1 MIAAGTVIDG
11 RYRVIAK
18 LGSGGMADVYLAHD
32 ELLGRQVAVK
42 VLQDRFAGDQ
52 QFVERFRREASA
64 AASLSHPNI
73 VAIFDRGSWDGT
85 YYIAM
90 EYLPGKT
97 LKELVREEGPL
108 PPSQAIEIAIQVL
121 RAAAY
126 AHRHGVIHRD
136 LKPHNIILAEEG
148 RVVVTDF
155 GIARAASDGEI
166 TQVGSIMGTAQYLS
180 PEQAEGGKV
189 SEASDI
195 YAVGVLLYEL
205 LTGTVPFQ
213 GDSAVAVALQHLSTP
228 PRPPSLLNPAVP
240 RQLDQVVLRALAKN
254 PADRYPSAQSFIDAL
269 TAAGQTIALPT
280 APIDQQPTEAIPALV
295 PQEED
300 GKGRRRWWLG
310 LLVAAVAAGGAV
322 AGLLLSK
329 GEPAKVVVPALI
341 GQSQAQAVQELRA
354 DGLVGVAI
362 PQTSTAPPGTVV
374 GQRPQAGT
382 VVAKGSYVYL
392 TVSVGAQTALIPKV
406 VGLPQ
411 HKAEA
416 VLRAAGFVPVAV
428 SQPSKRY
435 PPGTV
440 IGTSPPEAVEA
451 QKGATVVLY
460 VSSGPPPAQGAVTVP
475 DVVGLSQ
482 SAAEEALT
490 AVGLSAQVVGRR
502 ESGTAPP
509 GTVLVQTPAAG
520 GKVAKGGTVSLIVAT
535 RPQLVTVPNVVG
547 KQEAQ
552 AAAEL
557 GAAGFKVATRN
568 EPVAEPEAV
577 GQVVEQVPPAGLQLR
592 PGEKV
597 TIVVGVLQHK
607 TTTTTTTSSAAR
619 KGEGEG

>member
-11 RYRVIAK
+11 RYRVLAK
-18 LGSGGMADVYLAHD
+18 LGSGGMADVYLAQD

-52 QFVERFRREASA
+52 EFVERFRREASA
-64 AASLSHPNI
+64 AASLSHPNV

-97 LKELVREEGPL
+97 LKEVIREQGPM
-108 PPSQAIEIAIQVL
+108 PPGEAIEIAIQVL

-166 TQVGSIMGTAQYLS
+166 TQAGSIMGTAQYLS
-180 PEQAEGGKV
+180 PEQAEGGRV

-195 YAVGVLLYEL
+195 YAVGILLYEL

-213 GDSAVAVALQHLSTP
+213 GESAVAVALQHLSAP
-228 PRPPSLLNPAVP
+228 PKRPSLLNPAVP
-240 RQLDQVVLRALAKN
+240 PELDRIVLKALAKD
-254 PADRYPSAQSFIDAL
+254 PAQRFPTAEAFIAAL
-269 TAAGQTIALPT
+269 SSLNQNGALP
-280 APIDQQPTEAIPALV
+280 PPLDQQPTEAIPAL
-295 PQEED
+295 PPAEERE
-300 GKGRRRWWLG
+300 GGGRRWWVA
-310 LLVAAVAAGGAV
+310 LLVAALAAGGAV
-322 AGLLLSK
+322 AGLLLSR
-329 GEPAKVVVPALI
+329 GETAKVVVPALI
-341 GQSQAQAVQELRA
+341 GQSQAQAVSELRA
-354 DGLVGVAI
+354 DGLVGVAS
-362 PQTSTAPPGTVV
+362 PQTSTAPPGTVI
-374 GQRPQAGT
+374 GQRPQAGAL
-382 VVAKGSYVYL
+382 VPKGSYVYL

-406 VGLPQ
+406 AGLPQ
-411 HKAEA
+411 GKAEA
-416 VLRAAGFVPVAV
+416 LLRAAGFVPIATQ
-428 SQPSKRY
+428 QPSKRFAA
-435 PPGTV
+435 GTV

-460 VSSGPPPAQGAVTVP
+460 VSSGPPVEGAVGVP
-475 DVVGLSQ
+475 AVVGS
-482 SAAEEALT
+482 SETAAQEALL
-490 AVGLSAQVVGRR
+490 AAGLTPKVVGNR
-502 ESGTAPP
+502 ETSTYPP
-509 GTVLVQTPAAG
+509 GTVLVQSPAAG
-520 GKVAKGGTVSLIVAT
+520 SKLAKGGTVSLIVAAP
-535 RPQLVTVPNVVG
+535 RRQLAVPNVVG

-557 GAAGFKVATRN
+557 GAAGFKVAVRQ
-568 EPVAEPEAV
+568 EPVSERKEV
-577 GQVVEQVPPAGLQLR
+577 GEVLEQLPPAGQQLR
-592 PGEKV
+592 PGETV
-597 TIVVGVLQHK
+597 TIVVGSPQGGPSTTK
-607 TTTTTTTSSAAR
+607 TTTAPAR